1 MSKSED
7 INTLFRRFGG
17 NADTYQEIVAADH
30 AQAAEQHWP
39 MLGQIR
45 PLSHAEAPSARR
57 NVPAG
62 ERMAQVEVVIYK
74 SVPQVV
80 YVPAEPVPPPQ
91 VPVAAEVAEVHS
103 SVPAS
108 EPEPAGLT
116 VVDMP
121 IEPPPPL
128 VLPVVAAKEVV
139 PSLAATASHTDLKSM
154 FDRMLPAASR
164 PEPSVAASPLKRLIK
179 W

>member
-91 VPVAAEVAEVHS
+91 LPVSAEVAEVHS
-103 SVPAS
+103 LVP

-128 VLPVVAAKEVV
+128 VVPVVAAKEVV

>member
-80 YVPAEPVPPPQ
+80 YVQAEPVQPPA
-91 VPVAAEVAEVHS
+91 VPSAAEVAEVHS

-108 EPEPAGLT
+108 EPEPADLT

-128 VLPVVAAKEVV
+128 VQPVVSAKEVV

-164 PEPSVAASPLKRLIK
+164 PEPSVAPSPLKRLIK

>member
-57 NVPAG
+57 NVPPS

-80 YVPAEPVPPPQ
+80 YVPAEPVSPPQ
-91 VPVAAEVAEVHS
+91 VPVAVEVAEVHS
-103 SVPAS
+103 LVPAS
-108 EPEPAGLT
+108 EPEPKDLT
-116 VVDMP
+116 IVDMP
-121 IEPPPPL
+121 IEPPPPS
-128 VLPVVAAKEVV
+128 VLPVVAAKEGV

>member
-128 VLPVVAAKEVV
+128 VQPVEAAKEVV